1 MAKIA
6 VYPLAKY
13 ANALSR
19 AREALDESGF
29 FDSVTLDS
37 DTLTCGKD
45 GRSIATVK
53 LGTASGGY
61 IKATFNGITIA
72 DATNFTSFLIAST
85 SKAVFV
91 SFLSADMPATGMTF
105 SLVFMKSKNDKL
117 MCGYSQAYQRTLLI
131 YAEDTTNTQGTR
143 TTAPVASST
152 YFSSLVP
159 VCVATG
165 SEDLVST
172 TADFFLFHDRLSSIP
187 RGSFSSFM
195 IDDKKYLTD
204 GDVCVTDDE

>member
-19 AREALDESGF
+19 ARDALEESGF
-29 FDSVTLDS
+29 FDEVTLDS
-37 DTLTCGKD
+37 STNIVTCTKD
-45 GRSIATVK
+45 GATMATVK
-53 LGTASGGY
+53 LTVSN
-61 IKATFNGITIA
+61 IIVVFNGITIE
-72 DATNFTSFLIAST
+72 DETNIASFIIAST

-91 SFLSADMPATGMTF
+91 SFLSSSSMASGITCST
-105 SLVFMKSKNDKL
+105 VFTKSKNDKL
-117 MCGYSQAYQRTLLI
+117 MCGYSRAYQRTLLI

-204 GDVCVTDDE
+204 GEVCVTDDE